1 MNTNAKFSRSEIES
15 RVIKLLKCYAKIDQK
30 KLSLFARFQD
40 DLGLDSL
47 DNLEIIMAV
56 GEDFS
61 IEVPDNDAEKLRSVN
76 QLVDYLLTTTDI
88 H

>member
-15 RVIKLLKCYAKIDQK
+15 RVIKLLKFYAKIDQK
-30 KLSLFARFQD
+30 KLSPFARFQD